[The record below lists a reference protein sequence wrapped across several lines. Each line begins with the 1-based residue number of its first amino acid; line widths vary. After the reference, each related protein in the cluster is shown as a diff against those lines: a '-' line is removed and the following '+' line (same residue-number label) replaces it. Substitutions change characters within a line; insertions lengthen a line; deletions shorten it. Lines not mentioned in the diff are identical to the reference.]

1 MERIKEA
8 LERAREE
15 RLKAGGIGSMPS
27 PTSGIP
33 SEGQIMYTHTRTEE
47 VPVSFLR
54 DMRVI
59 TAVESGGFTDAY
71 GILRTQV
78 LQRLRENQWNAL
90 AVTSPGVAEGKT
102 LTATNLAIS
111 LAREVDYT
119 VLLVDADL
127 RNPSVHTYFGI
138 RPERGLSD
146 YLLDDIPLAELLVHP
161 SGIGR
166 FVILPGGQPLE
177 NSSEMLNSPK
187 MARLVDE
194 LKTRYSSRIVLFDLP
209 PLLSTA
215 DALAFS
221 PYVDAALLVIE
232 EGVTS
237 VSEIERATELLTQ
250 NTQLIGTVLNKANDA
265 QSRDSR
271 LASRIEHTLDGRRNN
286 ALLGTFGSRLLAWT
300 GRFAGKGRR

>member
-1 MERIKEA
+1 MERIKQA
-8 LERAREE
+8 LEKAREE
-15 RLKAGGIGSMPS
+15 RLKSGGLATASGESGGSAAAV
-27 PTSGIP
+27 
-33 SEGQIMYTHTRTEE
+33 GQIMYTHTRTEE

-78 LQRLRENQWNAL
+78 LQRLREKQWNAL
-90 AVTSPGVAEGKT
+90 AVTSPGISEGKT
-102 LTATNLAIS
+102 LTAINLAIS

-127 RNPSVHTYFGI
+127 RNPGVHKYFGI
-138 RPERGLSD
+138 HPERGLSD
-146 YLLDDIPLAELLVHP
+146 YLLGDVPLAELLIHP

-166 FVILPGGQPLE
+166 FVILPGGKPLE
-177 NSSEMLNSPK
+177 HSSEMLNSPK

-232 EGVTS
+232 ENRTPAP
-237 VSEIERATELLTQ
+237 EIERATELLAQ
-250 NTQLIGTVLNKANDA
+250 NTNLIGTVLNKAHTIKPGA
-265 QSRDSR
+265 RQS
-271 LASRIEHTLDGRRNN
+271 ASSPYRVP
-286 ALLGTFGSRLLAWT
+286 GSRFLGAVGTKLLSW
-300 GRFAGKGRR
+300 RENR